1 MKYALFFSA
10 LLPLT
15 GCTGGK
21 GTDGP
26 STQTTSATTPSA
38 PAAGA
43 SCATAE
49 KEKQAGTTTA
59 AKPAKSRTACYMD
72 SLGLVN
78 IAEADSSIHVSLMYA
93 RADNFT
99 GHLLYEDLREAYLHP
114 DAMKCLHRA
123 QTLLKA
129 LHPGYS
135 LFVHDAAR
143 PMSVQQQM
151 WDAVKG
157 TPKFRYV
164 ANPANGGG
172 MHNYGL
178 AVDIS
183 IVDETG
189 APLPMGTPV
198 DYLGVEAHITDEEG
212 LIAAGKLTAE
222 ERENRLL
229 LRKVMKEAGF
239 RALPHEWWH
248 FNLVDRETAMRD
260 YQVIP

>member
-1 MKYALFFSA
+1 MKYALLFSA

-15 GCTGGK
+15 GCSGGK
-21 GTDGP
+21 GTTGS
-26 STQTTSATTPSA
+26 STGTTPTATTSASGMNESDTSA
-38 PAAGA
+38 ENEKQDETIPAA
-43 SCATAE
+43 T
-49 KEKQAGTTTA
+49 
-59 AKPAKSRTACYMD
+59 PVKSRTACYLD

-78 IAEADSSIHVSLMYA
+78 IVEADSSIRVNLMYA
-93 RADNFT
+93 RADNLT
-99 GHLLYEDLREAYLHP
+99 GHVLYEDLREGYLHP
-114 DAMKCLHRA
+114 DAMKCLIRA
-123 QTLLKA
+123 QQLLKA
-129 LHPGYS
+129 ERPGYS
-135 LFVHDAAR
+135 LLVHDAAR

-157 TPKFRYV
+157 TPKYRYV

-183 IVDETG
+183 ILDDKGT
-189 APLPMGTPV
+189 PLPMGTPV
-198 DYLGVEAHITDEEG
+198 DYLGVEAHITDEAG
-212 LIAAGKLTAE
+212 LISAGKLTE
-222 ERENRLL
+222 QERENREL
-229 LRKVMKEAGF
+229 LRKVMREAGF